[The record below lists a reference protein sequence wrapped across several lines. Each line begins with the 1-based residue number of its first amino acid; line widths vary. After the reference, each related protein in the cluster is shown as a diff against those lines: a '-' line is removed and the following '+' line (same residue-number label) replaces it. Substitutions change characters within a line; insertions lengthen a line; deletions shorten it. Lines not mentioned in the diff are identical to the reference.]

1 MIGLRLIPQIAD
13 ISTIMTNQ
21 QDPCSEKSENPPHF
35 KALMSKSYG
44 QKQLTSAF
52 WTVRVFFRWWTPYV
66 SYALIKLG
74 FSANNVT
81 FLSGIVFVAG
91 ALCLGV
97 DDRGMWLL
105 GGLLVVFYH
114 ALDMCDGEVARYY
127 RKTNQHPGGQDG
139 QFWDYLVHGLE
150 PVLIGC
156 IAYRMFLTSGMGT
169 WVWVIAIADCALL
182 CMAPWQRYCNVM
194 MEFIDAQ
201 QKKGRDLNEALQ
213 SSTRWAA
220 DGHDGKQPSTTQ
232 KLKIGIKQLLLFP
245 GYFLTLMVA
254 VLLDVFIGPITL
266 IEADLASG
274 THEVKLYFV
283 FLWLIQHALGRVL
296 GVTNKSITCGKWLR
310 QVN

>member
-1 MIGLRLIPQIAD
+1 
-13 ISTIMTNQ
+13 MTQEKETCSQNSP
-21 QDPCSEKSENPPHF
+21 DPRDF
-35 KALMSKSYG
+35 KALMSKGYG
-44 QKQLTSAF
+44 KKQLTSAF

-74 FSANNVT
+74 MSANNVT
-81 FLSGIVFVAG
+81 FLSGVVFIAG

-97 DDRGMWLL
+97 DDPTYWMI

-127 RKTNQHPGGQDG
+127 RKLGKHPGGQDG

-156 IAYRMFLTSGMGT
+156 IAYRLYHTSGMGV
-169 WVWVIAIADCALL
+169 WVWGVAIADFALL

-194 MEFIDAQ
+194 MEFVDAQ

-213 SSTRWAA
+213 GATRWSA
-220 DGHDGKQPSTTQ
+220 DGHDSTPSTMQ
-232 KLKIGIKQLLLFP
+232 RFKIGVKQLLLFP

-254 VLLDVFIGPITL
+254 VILDCTIGPITL
-266 IEADLASG
+266 FINHGSTAIVDGETILE
-274 THEVKLYFV
+274 TIPHQNVELYFV
-283 FLWLIQHALGRVL
+283 FLWLLQHALGRLL